1 MDTSTIGGVPVIA
14 LISQGLKA
22 LGVPK
27 RAIPFANMV
36 LGIIWGL
43 VTSDGPVESRVAT
56 GLLSGAAAGG
66 IYDVVH
72 KGGTSVK

>member
-22 LGVPK
+22 LRVPK
-27 RAIPFANMV
+27 RVIPFANMV

-43 VTSDGPVESRVAT
+43 VTSEGPVENKVAT

-66 IYDVVH
+66 LYDVIR
-72 KGGTSVK
+72 KGGTIN